1 MSDDMLI
8 DIFAKRELFMNMI
21 KEKIPSSYP
30 EWPVD
35 ISTKQSQQICRDLA
49 LKGVEEMFE
58 ALGHLKN
65 WKSHR
70 QTEIPSVDRHE
81 FLEEIV
87 DAFNYFY
94 SLMILIGVDV
104 EEFKQAFDKKH
115 NIIINRLKNGY

>member
-8 DIFAKRELFMNMI
+8 DIFTKRELFMNMI

-70 QTEIPSVDRHE
+70 QTEIPSVDRDE

-104 EEFKQAFDKKH
+104 EEFKSAFDKKH